1 MKTEHELKALDPKE
15 LLEVEGGD
23 AASPIPTKTSQKA
36 INDFLAILDHAIAA
50 AKKI

>member
-1 MKTEHELKALDPKE
+1 MKTEHELTEVEVKDLF
-15 LLEVEGGD
+15 EVEGGKGT
-23 AASPIPTKTSQKA
+23 SPIPTKTSQKA